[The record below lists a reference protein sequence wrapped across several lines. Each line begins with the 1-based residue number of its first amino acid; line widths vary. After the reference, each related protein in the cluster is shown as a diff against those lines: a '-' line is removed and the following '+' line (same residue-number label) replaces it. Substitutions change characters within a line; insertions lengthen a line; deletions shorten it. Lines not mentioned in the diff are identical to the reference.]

1 MAALPFER
9 LLAMPAERSK
19 ADDLTMV
26 KAALAYRRAGDVK
39 NSTELWKKLEE
50 KIFPKGGLKINGQL
64 VAVAR
69 LQEALDQIP
78 RPETGNL
85 HDWPMIRGNNTNSAQ
100 AIGSQPLLDMPLWE
114 RPLLLDE
121 GDEKGKEAQGRINQ
135 AITNIGNI
143 PNTPVLAGS
152 FPIALGK
159 VLIYRSYSDVRAVFL
174 QDQKD
179 AAGKVVD
186 KAGDIFW
193 KSTEF
198 DGGLATLLDKDNNK
212 MRSTVEMWLNQ
223 YYSTPAF
230 SNLVYENS
238 LLGTIATDHRFIYAV
253 DDLAVPAPSNI
264 FQPFVWNQQGM
275 SSELKAL
282 VMQNCLYAFELSTG
296 KIKWRWG
303 VPLSE
308 LGKRD
313 PNDPFADSHFLGVPI
328 SVGGKLYVLNEKNNG
343 QPQGDSELRLVCLD
357 PNTGNVLGPIQ
368 SIGNVLQH
376 HRFTPDA
383 SRRLNAAHL
392 AYGEGILVCPTNAGE
407 VLGVDLLSRTLAWA
421 YPYRERMPNTRPIN
435 SGPQPFPQ
443 PQPFPPGVP
452 TMMSSNW
459 KVAPP

>member
-1 MAALPFER
+1 GDRDMRADVANRCRHTAAGVEATELLGTHFLDRGQFFMAALRFER

-19 ADDLTMV
+19 ADDLTMF
-26 KAALAYRRAGDVK
+26 KAALAYRRAGDLK
-39 NSTELWKKLEE
+39 NSETLWKKLEE

-121 GDEKGKEAQGRINQ
+121 GDEKGKEAQDRVKK
-135 AITNIGNI
+135 AIENIGNI

-198 DGGLATLLDKDNNK
+198 DGGLATLLD
-212 MRSTVEMWLNQ
+212 
-223 YYSTPAF
+223 
-230 SNLVYENS
+230 
-238 LLGTIATDHRFIYAV
+238 
-253 DDLAVPAPSNI
+253 
-264 FQPFVWNQQGM
+264 
-275 SSELKAL
+275 
-282 VMQNCLYAFELSTG
+282 
-296 KIKWRWG
+296 
-303 VPLSE
+303 
-308 LGKRD
+308 
-313 PNDPFADSHFLGVPI
+313 
-328 SVGGKLYVLNEKNNG
+328 
-343 QPQGDSELRLVCLD
+343 
-357 PNTGNVLGPIQ
+357 
-368 SIGNVLQH
+368 
-376 HRFTPDA
+376 
-383 SRRLNAAHL
+383 
-392 AYGEGILVCPTNAGE
+392 
-407 VLGVDLLSRTLAWA
+407 
-421 YPYRERMPNTRPIN
+421 
-435 SGPQPFPQ
+435 
-443 PQPFPPGVP
+443 
-452 TMMSSNW
+452 
-459 KVAPP
+459 